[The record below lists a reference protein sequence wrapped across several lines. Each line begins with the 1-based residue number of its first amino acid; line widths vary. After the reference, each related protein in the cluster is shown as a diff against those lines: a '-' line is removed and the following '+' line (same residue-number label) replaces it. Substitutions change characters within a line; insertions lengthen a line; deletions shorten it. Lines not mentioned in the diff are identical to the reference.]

1 MQYLVC
7 TKNSAYGVASFLEKE
22 EVLKAFQHVCEVDPV
37 HHGHLVYRTEGGN
50 KNVVFGHS
58 NQSAKK
64 LRFFKAVL
72 TDGVNHWLV
81 QAYDDH
87 SREMPDA
94 RCWFYNPSPT
104 GVLLGM
110 GKAGFTFAAWNVTV
124 GVDALP
130 DLNTI
135 EKVDPQRW
143 TEVIM
148 SGIKKDDSTVASAP
162 KKEEKA
168 SSEDTV
174 AGVSTENKKAKTKKR
189 NKKQE
194 PEQVVEKGSSEE
206 AILNPDP
213 VAESQEETAAASEKA
228 GEELAESTSKTPNSS
243 VAGLMEVN

>member
-22 EVLKAFQHVCEVDPV
+22 EVLKAFQRVCEVDPV

-50 KNVVFGHS
+50 KNVVFGNS

-87 SREMPDA
+87 SREVPDA
-94 RCWFYNPSPT
+94 GCWFYNPSPT
-104 GVLLGM
+104 GILLGM

-148 SGIKKDDSTVASAP
+148 SGIKKDDSTVADAP
-162 KKEEKA
+162 EKGKKAKNKK
-168 SSEDTV
+168 
-174 AGVSTENKKAKTKKR
+174 ENKKQK
-189 NKKQE
+189 
-194 PEQVVEKGSSEE
+194 PEQVIEEAQPASEE
-206 AILNPDP
+206 PTIPED
-213 VAESQEETAAASEKA
+213 VAQLITEPA
-228 GEELAESTSKTPNSS
+228 EELANGALQAAADAIPKPSDDS

>member
-7 TKNSAYGVASFLEKE
+7 TKNSAYGVASFLEKD

-50 KNVVFGHS
+50 KNVVFGNS

-87 SREMPDA
+87 SREVPDA

-104 GVLLGM
+104 GILLGM

-143 TEVIM
+143 TDVIM
-148 SGIKKDDSTVASAP
+148 SGIRKDDSTVADAP
-162 KKEEKA
+162 KK
-168 SSEDTV
+168 
-174 AGVSTENKKAKTKKR
+174 GKKAKTKKE
-189 NKKQE
+189 NEKQK
-194 PEQVVEKGSSEE
+194 PEQVAEETQPTPEEPTTPKEVAQYTAEPTEEVVEKVPQ
-206 AILNPDP
+206 AVVD
-213 VAESQEETAAASEKA
+213 A
-228 GEELAESTSKTPNSS
+228 TPKPSNDS